1 MRGRTILLIALPV
14 AALGLQPDLATAQLS
29 PQGILGAVT
38 SPFRHMLG
46 RFGHRPRI
54 RHERA
59 MQQNRQAAQDTRVGQ
74 AAEARNPN
82 QNLADIGLIAWPNAF
97 QDVLGYTF
105 WPRSY
110 AAQVRGRGFNLI
122 ADTITAVPQG
132 HAMVRTATTGAAQS
146 DSDVGS
152 TQACNAEADAQV
164 NWPVSQIEQTAQ
176 LNDAQRDALGK
187 LQTALAESIK
197 TMKATCRDVA
207 SLPPINR
214 LDATVQQL
222 WALRDAGIYMRT
234 SLKDFYDSLTDAQ
247 KANFKWKQPQDV
259 SRQGANA
266 ANGAMGRQ
274 YQACASLS
282 LGGSERL
289 IKQIEQ
295 EVRPSKEQAKSIEA
309 LRKTSGE
316 MAKLLTASCAQP
328 IPVDPVARLDS
339 ANDQLTAISYAAT
352 SVEIALDGFYAQL
365 DEAQKEKFDSIGR

>member
-14 AALGLQPDLATAQLS
+14 TALGLQPDLADAQLS

-38 SPFRHMLG
+38 SPFRHMFGNFG
-46 RFGHRPRI
+46 RRSHS

-59 MQQNRQAAQDTRVGQ
+59 IQQDRQAAQDARASQ
-74 AAEARNPN
+74 AAQAPN
-82 QNLADIGLIAWPNAF
+82 QELADIGLIAWPNAF

-105 WPRSY
+105 WPSTY

-122 ADTITAVPQG
+122 SDTITAVPRG
-132 HAMVRTATTGAAQS
+132 AETARSTTTGSARS
-146 DSDVGS
+146 DSDVSS
-152 TQACNAEADAQV
+152 TQACNAAADVQV
-164 NWPVSQIEQTAQ
+164 SWPVSQIEQTAQ
-176 LNDAQRDALGK
+176 LSDAQRDALGR
-187 LQTALAESIK
+187 LRTALAESIK

-207 SLPPINR
+207 TLPPINR

-222 WALRDAGIYMRT
+222 WALRDAGIYVRT
-234 SLKDFYDSLTDAQ
+234 PLKDFYDSLTDAQ
-247 KANFKWKQPQDV
+247 KAQFEWKQPQDV
-259 SRQGANA
+259 SRQGARA
-266 ANGAMGRQ
+266 ANGAMGKQ

-295 EVRPSKEQAKSIEA
+295 EVRPSKEQNESIEA

-365 DEAQKEKFDSIGR
+365 DEAQKDKFDLIGR